1 MGVVDINKNNNRKYL
16 IFISLMSALCLTTPN
31 IKLEQ
36 SQFSNNLYNN
46 DISDNSIMFVKNFD
60 SLDQLQEKY
69 NNHQS
74 ITQNNSVSL
83 KNLNNMDVLTS
94 LNTFNSLSPNTHLN
108 EWQIDFSLQDS
119 AQASALDEHK
129 TLTLNNTK
137 INFTKNSTI
146 NSSANSSN
154 ITNTTDSINNTQKI
168 SLIDSNLE
176 DKDMT
181 VNAIADNLS
190 YKTSLSDIY
199 KLDKNKEKINKLTSY
214 ISINYKVP
222 EIEAKEIV
230 SSTYQQ
236 SIEKGVDPLLV
247 LSLIEVES
255 AFNKNVR
262 SKYGA
267 VGLTQVIPKSHPE
280 EVAQSQN
287 ISRNISDVKAN
298 IFVGV
303 NVLKKYLNLQKG
315 NVVLALQAY
324 NGSLRDKKTKYYKKI
339 EAKRENLVQVASS

>member
-1 MGVVDINKNNNRKYL
+1 MGVVDINKNNNKKYL

-36 SQFSNNLYNN
+36 VGPNN
-46 DISDNSIMFVKNFD
+46 DMSDNNIMFVKNFD

-69 NNHQS
+69 DNHQS
-74 ITQNNSVSL
+74 ITPNNSISL
-83 KNLNNMDVLTS
+83 NNLNNMNVLTS
-94 LNTFNSLSPNTHLN
+94 FNTLNTLTPNTHLN
-108 EWQIDFSLQDS
+108 EWQVDFSLQDS
-119 AQASALDEHK
+119 ANASALDENK
-129 TLTLNNTK
+129 TIASNNAN
-137 INFTKNSTI
+137 INFTKNSNLSLSK
-146 NSSANSSN
+146 NSNDA
-154 ITNTTDSINNTQKI
+154 TNTNNTAQKI
-168 SLIDSNLE
+168 SLIDINNE
-176 DKDMT
+176 DKNSAAAT
-181 VNAIADNLS
+181 IAENLS

-199 KLDKNKEKINKLTSY
+199 KLDKNKEKINKLTNY

-222 EIEAKEIV
+222 ETEAKEIV

-267 VGLTQVIPKSHPE
+267 VGLTQVMPKSHPE
-280 EVAQSQN
+280 EVAQSKN
-287 ISRNISDVKAN
+287 ISKNISDVKAN

-303 NVLKKYLNLQKG
+303 NVLKKYLMLQKG

-324 NGSLRDKKTKYYKKI
+324 NGSLKDKKTKYYKKI